1 MRMIFG
7 VVLLIGI
14 ALAGVA
20 VHMTQKYVNQH
31 KAALLNAQANQAPVV
46 PTVGVLVA
54 NRKLSYG
61 DEVTLK
67 DLAVAQWPE
76 NALPEGTFQTPE
88 QMFPKDT
95 PGARYIMRTTEKYE
109 AVLAVKLTKP
119 GEEIG
124 LKTYLKEG
132 QSAFTIKVD
141 VSSGVSGFLRPG
153 DHVDVYWTGKVQTG
167 GSQDRKSRTV
177 TRLIEDAVKI
187 IAIDQSSNEEFKK
200 ASIAR
205 TVTVAV
211 TQLQGASLTQAQSTG
226 RLNLSLVGQRNDALA
241 ELVEV
246 DQKQL
251 LGLQEAL
258 PVAQK
263 VEEKVCT
270 IRTRK
275 GGETINT
282 PIPCAKGS

>member
-31 KAALLNAQANQAPVV
+31 KAALLEAQANKGPVV
-46 PTVGVLVA
+46 PTVPVFVA

-61 DEVTLK
+61 DELKLK
-67 DLAVAQWPE
+67 DIVVAQWPS
-76 NALPEGTFQTPE
+76 NALPEGIFQDVDTL
-88 QMFPKDT
+88 FPKDK
-95 PGARYIMRTTEKYE
+95 PGARYVMRATEKFE
-109 AVLAVKLTKP
+109 AILAVKITEP
-119 GEEIG
+119 GKEVG
-124 LKTYLKEG
+124 LQSRLELG

-153 DHVDVYWTGKVQTG
+153 DHVDVYWTGKVQ
-167 GSQDRKSRTV
+167 GSGEQRKSRTV
-177 TRLIEDAVKI
+177 TRLIEDGVKI
-187 IAIDQSSNEEFKK
+187 IAIDQSSNEEVKM
-200 ASIAR
+200 ATVAR

-226 RLNLSLVGQRNDALA
+226 RLNLSLVGDRNESVA
-241 ELVEV
+241 ELIEV

-251 LGLQEAL
+251 LGIEEAQ
-258 PVAQK
+258 PVAQQEAK
-263 VEEKVCT
+263 KVCT
-270 IRTRK
+270 IRMRK
-275 GGETINT
+275 GGETVNI
-282 PIPCAKGS
+282 PIPCAEGS